1 MEQRKALL
9 YCRTARHDSDALEM
23 QKTHL
28 TAYAEAQGFMVVGIV
43 SESGSGLDDSRTGL
57 REILSAAV
65 GGGAEVLVVMNLSR
79 LGRNSGKTNALL
91 HQLRKLGISVICA
104 DGFAP
109 QTDLDIFKRLVN
121 SCRSSCAV
129 GLTADT

>member
-1 MEQRKALL
+1 MEQKKALL

-57 REILSAAV
+57 REILSVAA

-91 HQLRKLGISVICA
+91 RQLRKHGVSVVCA
-104 DGFAP
+104 DGFTS
-109 QTDLDIFKRLVN
+109 QTDLDMFNGLVN
-121 SCRSSCAV
+121 DLRSSCAV
-129 GLTADT
+129 ELTG

>member
-1 MEQRKALL
+1 MEQKKALL
-9 YCRTARHDSDALEM
+9 YCRTVRHDWDALEM
-23 QKTHL
+23 QKARL

-57 REILSAAV
+57 GEILSAAV

-79 LGRNSGKTNALL
+79 LDRNSGKTNALL
-91 HQLRKLGISVICA
+91 RRLRKHGVRVICA

-109 QTDLDIFKRLVN
+109 QADLDIFNRLKN
-121 SCRSSCAV
+121 GCRSSCAV
-129 GLTADT
+129 GLTG